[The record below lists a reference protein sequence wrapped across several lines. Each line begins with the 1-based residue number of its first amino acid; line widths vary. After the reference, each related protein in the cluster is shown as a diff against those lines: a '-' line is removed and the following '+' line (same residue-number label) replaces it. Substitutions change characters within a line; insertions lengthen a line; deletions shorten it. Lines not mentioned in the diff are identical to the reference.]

1 LTLSEIAK
9 KTTIPYK
16 NINRNITKLLRI
28 GLISVEKVNGVKSS
42 SYCINYESSKL
53 KKEIVEI
60 EDYINIVKKDKKKL
74 PALATT
80 EPTTAITAT
89 EPTTAI
95 TATEPTTAITATEPT
110 TAITATEPTTAITTT
125 EPTTAITATEPTT
138 AITTT
143 EPTTAITATEPTTAI
158 TTTEPTTAITATEPT
173 TAEKF
178 NNLFGVNLP
187 ENSDMTA
194 AVEMITRREKGKLE
208 NLKNPLSYLASIAGK
223 IPTSAK
229 YETKSVNIENILL
242 RNQAVED
249 FYKLS
254 MDSREKLIQNVKDN
268 MAGNKSKF
276 RVPFELLAR
285 NAFVK
290 NQIESRS

>member
-110 TAITATEPTTAITTT
+110 TAITAT